1 MSRETGSWGDEPL
14 SITGE
19 IASGIYGA
27 WRLARGDVGG
37 IGYFNATLQ
46 GFWRSFLAMAIVAPL
61 FASVLLLIYED
72 AADQY
77 APLRFFSIHAIGYVA
92 AWFLLPLIMF
102 YVVQA
107 IDRERRFF
115 AFVAA
120 YNWSSVLQNFIY
132 IPVVVVAQIG
142 VIPADL
148 TYFLIF
154 VIKTLVFVYTWFIA
168 RSALGIASPLAAAIA
183 AGDLILAGVM
193 NWIIEAMLR

>member
-1 MSRETGSWGDEPL
+1 MSIS
-14 SITGE
+14 GE

-46 GFWRSFLAMAIVAPL
+46 GFWRSFLAMALVAPL
-61 FASVLLLIYED
+61 YASVLLLIYED
-72 AADQY
+72 AADHFE
-77 APLRFFSIHAIGYVA
+77 PVRFFSVNAIGYVA
-92 AWFLLPLIMF
+92 AWFVLPLIMF

-115 AFVAA
+115 AFVVA
-120 YNWSSVLQNFIY
+120 YNWSAVVQNFVY
-132 IPVVVVAQIG
+132 IPVVAVAQIG
-142 VIPADL
+142 VIPPEL

-168 RSALGIASPLAAAIA
+168 RSALGITSPMAAAIA
-183 AGDLILAGVM
+183 AGDFALAGVM
-193 NWIIEAMLR
+193 NWIIDAMLR

>member
-1 MSRETGSWGDEPL
+1 MSRQTRPSGEQPL
-14 SITGE
+14 TITGE

-37 IGYFNATLQ
+37 IGYFNATKQ

-72 AADQY
+72 AVDQY
-77 APLRFFSIHAIGYVA
+77 EPVRFFSVHAIGYVT
-92 AWFLLPLIMF
+92 AWFLFPLIMF

-115 AFVAA
+115 AFIAA
-120 YNWSSVLQNFIY
+120 YNWASVIQNFIY
-132 IPVVVVAQIG
+132 IPVIVVAQLG
-142 VIPADL
+142 VIPPNL
-148 TYFLIF
+148 TYFLVF

-168 RSALGIASPLAAAIA
+168 RAGLGIAGPLAAAIA
-183 AGDLILAGVM
+183 AGDLVLAGVM
-193 NWIIEAMLR
+193 NWIIDAML

>member
-1 MSRETGSWGDEPL
+1 M

-37 IGYFNATLQ
+37 IGYLNGTEQ

-61 FASVLLLIYED
+61 FASVLLLIYES
-72 AADQY
+72 
-77 APLRFFSIHAIGYVA
+77 APDTYEPVRFFSVNAIGYVA
-92 AWFLLPLIMF
+92 AWFVFPLIMF
-102 YVVQA
+102 YVVRA

-115 AFVAA
+115 AFIAA
-120 YNWSSVLQNFIY
+120 YNWASVIQNFIY
-132 IPVVVVAQIG
+132 IPVVVVAQID
-142 VIPADL
+142 VIPPDL
-148 TYFLIF
+148 TYFLLF

-168 RSALGIASPLAAAIA
+168 RSALSITGMLAAAIA
-183 AGDLILAGVM
+183 AGDLVLAGVM